1 MRKWLILG
9 LTSLAILFLT
19 NPVFAQ
25 EASNKLIIGF
35 GIYSAIILAAGL
47 AVGLAALGCGIGMG
61 HATRGACEGIAR
73 NPELA
78 GRLTIT
84 MIIGIALIESLT
96 IYALAIALILLY
108 SNPVLPKF
116 LSVVGLGG

>member
-9 LTSLAILFLT
+9 LASLAILFLT

-78 GRLTIT
+78 GRLTVT
-84 MIIGIALIESLT
+84 MILGIALIESLT
-96 IYALAIALILLY
+96 IYALVIALILLY
-108 SNPVLPKF
+108 ANPVLPKF
-116 LSVVGLGG
+116 LSVVGLG